1 MIIKTYQEASRSC
14 NVTLVVEDRAR
25 ALKVVD
31 EHIRR
36 KINKRGNW
44 LEDWTK
50 RVSEG
55 GAGRK
60 PDGESSFVIVV

>member
-44 LEDWTK
+44 LED
-50 RVSEG
+50 
-55 GAGRK
+55 
-60 PDGESSFVIVV
+60 